1 MSDFRFNDQFKERII
16 TIKFLQMKK
25 QLTYIA
31 VAFLFSG
38 MLSAQK
44 IDLNAMPKAGP
55 TPAINIAKPKT
66 FQLKNG
72 MTVMVVENNKLPRVN
87 MSLSMD
93 RQPYF
98 EGAVVGVSQVM
109 ADQLGNGTTT
119 LSKDEFNKK
128 VDYLGANIGFNSGGA
143 SSNSLSK
150 YFPEVL
156 GLMADAI
163 INPKFAADEIQKS
176 KDRAIEGLKSEEKNA
191 SAIASRVSSAV
202 TYGKNTARGE
212 FETVES
218 INKIQLADVQNVY
231 KKYYAPDNAY
241 LVIVGDV
248 KFDQVKPM
256 VEKAFNNWKKA
267 NTTFAALEPANNVA
281 KTEINVVDIP
291 TAVQSVVSV
300 GNLNTLKMKD
310 ANYFP
315 ATIANYILGGGG
327 EARLFMNLREKNGFT
342 YGAYSSMM
350 ASKYSPSFSAD
361 ASVRNEVTDKAVKEF
376 MTEINGISTVKPE
389 ELANA
394 KAKLKGSFIMSLEQP
409 ATIARFA
416 LNQKV
421 QDLPA
426 DFYTN
431 YLKSIDK
438 VTTADVASAVKA
450 TILPN
455 QSRIF
460 IAGKAS
466 DISEGLEKLGYPV
479 KYFDS
484 NANPV
489 AKPTVQKVDASITV
503 AAIADKYIAA
513 IGGKANLS
521 KISSYAMNGTIDMQG
536 QKIDFKAIQAQGGKE
551 ANIISMMGQTV
562 QKQVFD
568 GKIGYSEQM
577 GQKVAMKPEEI
588 AEKMKNTEL
597 FKELAFAKSAD
608 YKLAGI
614 EKVNGEDSYAIK
626 AYGNTY
632 FYSVK
637 TGLKTGDSETVSAGG
652 KDVTIPKTYSD
663 YKEVNGVKM
672 PYSITINQMGMDMLL
687 KVNSYEINTAK
698 DADFK

>member
-1 MSDFRFNDQFKERII
+1 
-16 TIKFLQMKK
+16 MKK
-25 QLTYIA
+25 QFTYIA

-44 IDLNAMPKAGP
+44 IDINAMPKPGP

-87 MSLSMD
+87 VSLSMD

-98 EGAVVGVSQVM
+98 EGDVAGVSEIM

-119 LSKDEFNKK
+119 LSKDAFNKK
-128 VDYLGANIGFNSGGA
+128 IDFLGANLNFSSAGA

-163 INPKFAADEIQKS
+163 INPKFSADEIQKS
-176 KDRAIEGLKSEEKNA
+176 KDRAVEGLKSSEKSA
-191 SAIASRVSSAV
+191 DAIASRVSNALA
-202 TYGKNTARGE
+202 YGKNTSRGE
-212 FETVES
+212 FETEES
-218 INKIQLADVQNVY
+218 IKKIQLADVQNVY

-248 KFDQVKPM
+248 KYDQVKPM
-256 VEKAFNNWKKA
+256 VEKAFSNWKKA
-267 NTTFAALEPANNVA
+267 NTKFAALEPASNVA
-281 KTEINVVDIP
+281 KTEINVVDVP
-291 TAVQSVVSV
+291 SAVQSVVSV

-310 ANYFP
+310 PSYFP

-342 YGAYSSMM
+342 YGAYSDMS
-350 ASKYSPSFSAD
+350 ASKYSPSFSAE

-376 MTEINGISTVKPE
+376 INEINAISTVKAD
-389 ELANA
+389 ELENA
-394 KAKLKGSFIMSLEQP
+394 KAKLKGSFIMALEQP

-416 LNQKV
+416 VNQKV
-421 QDLPA
+421 QDLPD

-438 VTTADVASAVKA
+438 VTSADVSNAVKT

-479 KYFDS
+479 KYYDAY
-484 NANPV
+484 ANPV
-489 AKPTVQKVDASITV
+489 AKPTAQKVDPSVTV
-503 AAIADKYIAA
+503 ASVVDKYINA

-521 KISSYAMNGTIDMQG
+521 KVNSYTMTGSMSMQG
-536 QKIDFKAIQAQGGKE
+536 QNIDIKTTKAQGGKE
-551 ANIISMMGQTV
+551 IQIVSMGEMTL

-568 GKIGYSEQM
+568 GKTGYSEQG
-577 GQKVAMKPEEI
+577 GQKVQMTKEQI
-588 AEKMKNTEL
+588 ADNLKTTEL
-597 FKELAFAKSAD
+597 FEELGFSKSGD
-608 YKLAGI
+608 YKLTGI
-614 EKVNGEDSYAIK
+614 EKINGEDSYAIK
-626 AYGNTY
+626 SGDKAYY
-632 FYSVK
+632 YSVK
-637 TGLKTGDSETVSAGG
+637 TGLKTGETETVSTQGQTFTVPTTFADY
-652 KDVTIPKTYSD
+652 KDVA
-663 YKEVNGVKM
+663 GVKM
-672 PYSITINQMGMDMLL
+672 PYTITVNQMGAEMVM
-687 KVNSYEINTAK
+687 KVKSYEVNQAK
-698 DADFK
+698 DSDFK

>member
-1 MSDFRFNDQFKERII
+1 
-16 TIKFLQMKK
+16 MKK

-44 IDLNAMPKAGP
+44 IDINAMPKPGP
-55 TPAINIAKPKT
+55 TPEINIAKPKT

-87 MSLSMD
+87 VSLSMD

-98 EGAVVGVSQVM
+98 EGDVTGVSEIM

-119 LSKDEFNKK
+119 LSKDAFNKK
-128 VDYLGANIGFNSGGA
+128 VDFLGANLNFSTGGA

-163 INPKFAADEIQKS
+163 INPKFSADEIQKS
-176 KDRAIEGLKSEEKNA
+176 KDRAVEGLKSSEKSA
-191 SAIASRVSSAV
+191 DAIASRVSNALA
-202 TYGKNTARGE
+202 YGKNTSRGE
-212 FETVES
+212 FETEQS

-248 KFDQVKPM
+248 KFDKVKPM

-267 NTTFAALEPANNVA
+267 DTKFPALEPASNVA
-281 KTEINVVDIP
+281 KTEINVVDVP
-291 TAVQSVVSV
+291 SAVQSVVSV

-310 ANYFP
+310 PNYFP

-342 YGAYSSMM
+342 YGAYSDMS
-350 ASKYSPSFSAD
+350 ASKYSPSFSAE

-376 MTEINGISTVKPE
+376 MNEINGISTVKAD

-394 KAKLKGSFIMSLEQP
+394 KAKLKGSFIMALEQP

-416 LNQKV
+416 VNQKV

-438 VTTADVASAVKA
+438 VTAADVSNAVKA

-466 DISEGLEKLGYPV
+466 EISEGLEKLGYPV
-479 KYFDS
+479 KYYDAY
-484 NANPV
+484 ANPV
-489 AKPTVQKVDASITV
+489 AKPTAQKVDASVTV
-503 AAIADKYIAA
+503 ASVVDKYINA

-521 KISSYAMNGTIDMQG
+521 KVSSYTTNASMSMQG
-536 QKIDFKAIQAQGGKE
+536 QNLDFKIVKAQGGKE
-551 ANIISMMGQTV
+551 LQTVSAGGMTV

-568 GKIGYSEQM
+568 GKTGYSEQM
-577 GQKVAMKPEEI
+577 GQKVQMTKEEI
-588 AEKMKNTEL
+588 TDNLKNTEL
-597 FKELAFAKSAD
+597 FEELGFAKSAD
-608 YKLAGI
+608 YKLTGI
-614 EKVNGEDSYAIK
+614 EKINGEDSYAIK
-626 AYGNTY
+626 AGDKAYY
-632 FYSVK
+632 YSVK
-637 TGLKTGDSETVSAGG
+637 TGLKTGESETVSAQGQTFTVPTTFADY
-652 KDVTIPKTYSD
+652 KDVA
-663 YKEVNGVKM
+663 GVKM
-672 PYSITINQMGMDMLL
+672 PYTITVNQMGMDMVM
-687 KVNSYEINTAK
+687 KVKSYELNQAK
-698 DADFK
+698 DSDFK

>member
-1 MSDFRFNDQFKERII
+1 MIIQFKFF
-16 TIKFLQMKK
+16 TMKK
-25 QLTYIA
+25 QFTYIA

-44 IDLNAMPKAGP
+44 IDINAMPKPGP

-87 MSLSMD
+87 VSLSMD

-98 EGAVVGVSQVM
+98 EGDVAGVSEIM

-119 LSKDEFNKK
+119 LSKDAFNKK
-128 VDYLGANIGFNSGGA
+128 IDFLGANLNFSSAGA

-163 INPKFAADEIQKS
+163 INPKFSADEIQKS
-176 KDRAIEGLKSEEKNA
+176 KDRAVEGLKSSEKSA
-191 SAIASRVSSAV
+191 DAIASRVSNALA
-202 TYGKNTARGE
+202 YGKNTSRGE
-212 FETVES
+212 FETEES
-218 INKIQLADVQNVY
+218 IKKIQLADVQNVY

-248 KFDQVKPM
+248 KYDQVKPM
-256 VEKAFNNWKKA
+256 VEKAFSNWKKA
-267 NTTFAALEPANNVA
+267 NTKFAALEPASNVA
-281 KTEINVVDIP
+281 KTEINVVDVP
-291 TAVQSVVSV
+291 SAVQSVVSV

-310 ANYFP
+310 PSYFP

-342 YGAYSSMM
+342 YGAYSDMS
-350 ASKYSPSFSAD
+350 ASKYSPSFSAE

-376 MTEINGISTVKPE
+376 INEINAISTVKAD
-389 ELANA
+389 ELENA
-394 KAKLKGSFIMSLEQP
+394 KAKLKGSFIMALEQP

-416 LNQKV
+416 VNQKV
-421 QDLPA
+421 QDLPD

-438 VTTADVASAVKA
+438 VTSADVSNAVKT

-479 KYFDS
+479 KYYDAY
-484 NANPV
+484 ANPV
-489 AKPTVQKVDASITV
+489 AKPTAQKVDPSVTV
-503 AAIADKYIAA
+503 ASVVDKYINA

-521 KISSYAMNGTIDMQG
+521 KVNSYTMTGSMSMQG
-536 QKIDFKAIQAQGGKE
+536 QNIDIKTTKAQGGKE
-551 ANIISMMGQTV
+551 IQTV
-562 QKQVFD
+562 SMGAMTLQKQVFD
-568 GKIGYSEQM
+568 GKTGYSEQG
-577 GQKVAMKPEEI
+577 GQKVQMTKEQI
-588 AEKMKNTEL
+588 ADNLKTTEL
-597 FKELAFAKSAD
+597 FEELGFSKSGD
-608 YKLAGI
+608 YKLTGI
-614 EKVNGEDSYAIK
+614 EKINGEDSYAIK
-626 AYGNTY
+626 SGDKAYY
-632 FYSVK
+632 YSVK
-637 TGLKTGDSETVSAGG
+637 TGLKTGETETVSTQGQTFTVPTTFADY
-652 KDVTIPKTYSD
+652 KDVA
-663 YKEVNGVKM
+663 GVKM
-672 PYSITINQMGMDMLL
+672 PYTITVNQMGAEMVM
-687 KVNSYEINTAK
+687 KVKSYEVNQAK
-698 DADFK
+698 DSDFK

>member
-1 MSDFRFNDQFKERII
+1 
-16 TIKFLQMKK
+16 MKK

-44 IDLNAMPKAGP
+44 IDINAMPKPGP
-55 TPAINIAKPKT
+55 TPTINIAKPKT

-87 MSLSMD
+87 VSLSMD
-93 RQPYF
+93 RQPYS
-98 EGAVVGVSQVM
+98 EGNVTGVSEIM

-119 LSKDEFNKK
+119 LSKDAFNKR
-128 VDYLGANIGFNSGGA
+128 VDFLGANLNFSSAGA

-156 GLMADAI
+156 GLMSDAI
-163 INPKFAADEIQKS
+163 INPKFSADEITKS
-176 KDRAIEGLKSEEKNA
+176 KERAVEGLKSSEKSA
-191 SAIASRVSSAV
+191 DAIASRVSNALA
-202 TYGKNTARGE
+202 YGKNTSRGE
-212 FETVES
+212 FETEES
-218 INKIQLADVQNVY
+218 INKIQLADVQNIY

-267 NTTFAALEPANNVA
+267 DTKFPALEPASNVA
-281 KTEINVVDIP
+281 KTEINVVDVP
-291 TAVQSVVSV
+291 SAVQSVVSV

-327 EARLFMNLREKNGFT
+327 EARLFMNLREKNAFT
-342 YGAYSSMM
+342 YGAYSSLT
-350 ASKYSPSFSAD
+350 ASKYSPSFSAE

-376 MTEINGISTVKPE
+376 MNELNAISTVKPE

-394 KAKLKGSFIMSLEQP
+394 KAKLKGSFIMALEQP

-416 LNQKV
+416 VNQKV

-438 VTTADVASAVKA
+438 VTAADVSNAVKA

-479 KYFDS
+479 KYFDA

-489 AKPTVQKVDASITV
+489 AKPTVQKVDASVTV
-503 AAIADKYIAA
+503 ASVVDKYINA
-513 IGGKANLS
+513 IGGKANLAKVNS
-521 KISSYAMNGTIDMQG
+521 YTMTSSTSMQG
-536 QKIDFKAIQAQGGKE
+536 QTIDIKTTKAQGGKE
-551 ANIISMMGQTV
+551 LQVVSAGGMTL

-568 GKIGYSEQM
+568 GKTGYSEQM
-577 GQKVAMKPEEI
+577 GQKVEMTKEEI
-588 AEKMKNTEL
+588 ADNLKNTEL
-597 FKELAFAKSAD
+597 FEELAFAKSAD

-614 EKVNGEDSYAIK
+614 EKINGEDSYAIK
-626 AYGNTY
+626 AGDKAYY
-632 FYSVK
+632 YSVK
-637 TGLKTGDSETVSAGG
+637 TGLKTGETETVSAQGQTFTVPTTFADY
-652 KDVTIPKTYSD
+652 KDVS
-663 YKEVNGVKM
+663 GVKM
-672 PYSITINQMGMDMLL
+672 PYTITVNQMGMDMVM
-687 KVNSYEINTAK
+687 KVKSYEINQAK
-698 DADFK
+698 DSDFK

>member
-1 MSDFRFNDQFKERII
+1 
-16 TIKFLQMKK
+16 MKK
-25 QLTYIA
+25 QFTYIA

-55 TPAINIAKPKT
+55 TPSINIAQPKT

-72 MTVMVVENNKLPRVN
+72 LTVMVVENNKLPRVN

-93 RQPYF
+93 RQPYY
-98 EGAVVGVSQVM
+98 EGDVVGVSEIM

-128 VDYLGANIGFNSGGA
+128 IDFLGANLGFNSAGA

-163 INPKFAADEIQKS
+163 INPKFSADEIQKS
-176 KDRAIEGLKSEEKNA
+176 KERSIEAIKSEEKSA
-191 SAIASRVSSAV
+191 SSIASRVSNALI
-202 TYGKNTARGE
+202 YGKNTARGE

-218 INKIQLADVQNVY
+218 LNKIQLADVQNIY

-248 KFDQVKPM
+248 KFDKVKPL
-256 VEKAFNNWKKA
+256 VEKAFSNWKKA
-267 NTTFAALEPANNVA
+267 NTTFAALEPASNVA
-281 KTEINVVDIP
+281 KTEINVVDVP

-300 GNLNTLKMKD
+300 GNINNLKMKD
-310 ANYFP
+310 PNYFP

-342 YGAYSSMM
+342 YGAYSNIS
-350 ASKYSPSFSAD
+350 ASKYSPDFSAE

-376 MTEINGISTVKPE
+376 MNEINGISTVKAE

-416 LNQKV
+416 VSQKV
-421 QDLPA
+421 NDLPA

-438 VTTADVASAVKA
+438 VTAADVSTAVKA
-450 TILPN
+450 TVMPN

-479 KYFDS
+479 KYFDA

-489 AKPTVQKVDASITV
+489 GKPVAQKVDASVTV
-503 AAIADKYIAA
+503 ASVVDKYITA
-513 IGGKANLS
+513 IGGKANLA
-521 KISSYAMNGTIDMQG
+521 KVSSYTMNASMSMQG
-536 QKIDFKAIQAQGGKE
+536 QTIDFKTVKAQGGKE
-551 ANIISMMGQTV
+551 LTIVSMGAMTL

-568 GKIGYSEQM
+568 GKAGYSEQQ
-577 GQKVAMKPEEI
+577 GQKVQMTKEEI
-588 AEKMKNTEL
+588 ADNLKNTEL
-597 FKELAFAKSAD
+597 FEELAFSKSAD

-614 EKVNGEDSYAIK
+614 EKIGGEDSYAIK
-626 AYGNTY
+626 TADKAYY
-632 FYSVK
+632 YSVK
-637 TGLKTGDSETVSAGG
+637 TGLKTGETETVDAQGQKMTVPTVYADY
-652 KDVTIPKTYSD
+652 KDVA
-663 YKEVNGVKM
+663 GVKM
-672 PYSITINQMGMDMLL
+672 PYTITVNQMGMDMTMNV
-687 KVNSYEINTAK
+687 KSYEVNQAK
-698 DADFK
+698 DTDFK

>member
-1 MSDFRFNDQFKERII
+1 
-16 TIKFLQMKK
+16 MKK

-31 VAFLFSG
+31 AAFFFTG
-38 MLSAQK
+38 MVSAQK
-44 IDLNAMPKAGP
+44 IDLNAMPKPGP

-66 FQLKNG
+66 FQLSNG
-72 MTVMVVENNKLPRVN
+72 LTVMVVENNKLPRVN
-87 MSLSMD
+87 ASLSMD
-93 RQPYF
+93 RPPYN
-98 EGAVVGVSQVM
+98 EGAVTGVSEIM
-109 ADQLGNGTTT
+109 AEQFENGTINI
-119 LSKDEFNKK
+119 SKDDFNKK
-128 VDYLGANIGFNSGGA
+128 VDYLGANLNFSSGGA
-143 SSNSLSK
+143 SANSLSK

-163 INPKFAADEIQKS
+163 INPKFSAEEIQNS
-176 KDRAIEGLKSEEKNA
+176 KERAVEGLKSEEKNA
-191 SAIASRVSSAV
+191 SSIAGRVSNALM
-202 TYGKNTARGE
+202 YGKNTSRGE

-218 INKIQLADVQNVY
+218 INKIQLADVQNTY

-248 KFDQVKPM
+248 KFDQVKPLI
-256 VEKAFNNWKKA
+256 EKAFSGWKKA
-267 NTTFAALEPANNVA
+267 NTPIAQLEPASNLA
-281 KTEINVVDIP
+281 KTEINVVDVP
-291 TAVQSVVSV
+291 SAVQSVVSLN
-300 GNLNTLKMKD
+300 NLNTLKMKD

-342 YGAYSSMM
+342 YGAYSSMV
-350 ASKYSPSFSAD
+350 ASKYSPQFSAS

-376 MTEINGISTVKPE
+376 MNELNAISMVKPE

-438 VTTADVASAVKA
+438 VTAADVSSAVKS

-479 KYFDS
+479 KYFDKD
-484 NANPV
+484 ANPV
-489 AKPTVQKVDASITV
+489 AKPTVQKVDASVTV
-503 AAIADKYIAA
+503 ASVADKYINA
-513 IGGKANLS
+513 IGGKANLA
-521 KISSYAMNGTIDMQG
+521 KITSYTTNASMSMQG
-536 QKIDFKAIQAQGGKE
+536 QSIDFKIVKAQGGKE
-551 ANIISMMGQTV
+551 LTTVTAMGQVV

-568 GKIGYSEQM
+568 GKTGYSMQM
-577 GQKVAMKPEEI
+577 GQKVDITPEEI
-588 AEKMKNTEL
+588 AEKQKNPEL
-597 FKELAFAKSAD
+597 FEELGFAKSAD
-608 YKLAGI
+608 YKLGGI
-614 EKVNGEDSYAIK
+614 EKIGGEDSYAIK
-626 AYGNTY
+626 GGDATY
-632 FYSVK
+632 YYSVA
-637 TGLKTGDSETVSAGG
+637 TGLKTGETKKVKAKGQEMTIPTTFSNY
-652 KDVTIPKTYSD
+652 KDV
-663 YKEVNGVKM
+663 EGVKM
-672 PYSITINQMGMDMLL
+672 PYTISVSQMGMDMTMNV
-687 KVNSYEINTAK
+687 KSYEVNKAT

>member
-1 MSDFRFNDQFKERII
+1 
-16 TIKFLQMKK
+16 MKK

-31 VAFLFSG
+31 AAFLFAG
-38 MLSAQK
+38 TVSAQK
-44 IDLNAMPKAGP
+44 IDLNAMPKPGP

-72 MTVMVVENNKLPRVN
+72 LTVMVVENNKLPRVSA
-87 MSLSMD
+87 SLSMD
-93 RQPYF
+93 RPPYN
-98 EGAVVGVSQVM
+98 EGSVTGVSEIM
-109 ADQLGNGTTT
+109 AEQFENGTTSM
-119 LSKDEFNKK
+119 SKDDFNKK
-128 VDYLGANIGFNSGGA
+128 VDYLGANLNFSSGGA
-143 SSNSLSK
+143 GLNSLSK

-163 INPKFAADEIQKS
+163 INPKFSADEIQNS
-176 KDRAIEGLKSEEKNA
+176 KERAIEGLKSDEKNA
-191 SAIASRVSSAV
+191 SSIAGRVSNALM
-202 TYGKNTARGE
+202 YGKNTSRGE

-248 KFDQVKPM
+248 KFDQVKPL
-256 VEKAFNNWKKA
+256 VEKAFSGWKKA
-267 NTTFAALEPANNVA
+267 NTPITPLEPAENVA
-281 KTEINVVDIP
+281 KTEINIVDVP
-291 TAVQSVVSV
+291 SAVQSVVSLN
-300 GNLNTLKMKD
+300 NLNTLKMKD

-342 YGAYSSMM
+342 YGAYSSMV
-350 ASKYSPSFSAD
+350 ASKYSPQFSAS

-376 MTEINGISTVKPE
+376 MNELNAISTVKPE
-389 ELANA
+389 ELENA

-409 ATIARFA
+409 STIARFA

-438 VTTADVASAVKA
+438 VTAADVTNAVKA

-479 KYFDS
+479 KYFDKD
-484 NANPV
+484 ANPV
-489 AKPTVQKVDASITV
+489 AKPTVQKVDANVTV
-503 AAIADKYIAA
+503 ASVVDKYIAA
-513 IGGKANLS
+513 IGGKANLA
-521 KISSYAMNGTIDMQG
+521 KITSYTTNATMSMQG
-536 QKIDFKAIQAQGGKE
+536 QNLDFKIVKAQGGKE
-551 ANIISMMGQTV
+551 LQTISMGAMTV

-568 GKIGYSEQM
+568 GKTGYSEQG
-577 GQKVAMKPEEI
+577 GQKVPMSKEEI
-588 AEKMKNTEL
+588 AENLKNTEL
-597 FKELAFAKSAD
+597 FEELGFAKSAD

-614 EKVNGEDSYAIK
+614 EKINGEDSYAIK
-626 AYGNTY
+626 SGDKTY
-632 FYSVK
+632 YYSVK
-637 TGLKTGDSETVSAGG
+637 TGLKTGETETVKAQGQTMTIPTTFADY
-652 KDVTIPKTYSD
+652 KDVS
-663 YKEVNGVKM
+663 GVKM
-672 PYSITINQMGMDMLL
+672 PYTITVNQMGMDMVM
-687 KVNSYEINTAK
+687 KVKSYEINQAK
-698 DADFK
+698 DSDFK